1 MESNNE
7 WLPAIVAIAIGLCF
21 AVGIILK
28 LERRRR
34 EGEELYSLVDLEE
47 RYNHAIAL
55 LRDLELYKDRL
66 EPDSYEVQRARLELE
81 AAAAMRSRDK
91 KLAEEDSA
99 RNQAS
104 GGGGQSS
111 KEETTSEVVGF
122 MGRYPQLQGFVW
134 GLGLAVVVGGLY
146 ASVQKESRPRPP
158 SQGARPMAG
167 PASGEANS
175 KMAELLDTLQKDPT
189 NVEAMVELARLL
201 LRAQM
206 LNEASLVTER
216 ALQFEPENLGALTYA
231 AVIKSGRG
239 DGEGGFLG
247 LEDVLGKDPTFH
259 QAWFFKG
266 MLSMQAGNTEQM
278 KESFGKFIEFAP
290 DSPRKERIKKMLAG
304 GGIQMPPMN
313 R

>member
-1 MESNNE
+1 MESYNE
-7 WLPAIVAIAIGLCF
+7 WLPAIVAIAIGLCL
-21 AVGIILK
+21 AVGIILN

-34 EGEELYSLVDLEE
+34 QGEELYSLVDLEE

-55 LRDLELYKDRL
+55 LRDLELYQERL
-66 EPDSYEVQRARLELE
+66 EPGSYEEQRARLELE

-99 RNQAS
+99 RNQA

-111 KEETTSEVVGF
+111 KEETTSETVGF
-122 MGRYPQLQGFVW
+122 MASHPQLQGFVW
-134 GLGLAVVVGGLY
+134 GLGVAVVVGGLY

-158 SQGARPMAG
+158 AQRARPMAG

-175 KMAELLDTLQKDPT
+175 KMAELLDTLQKEPT
-189 NVEAMVELARLL
+189 NVGAMVELARLL

-216 ALQFEPENLGALTYA
+216 ALQFEPENLEALTYA

-239 DGEGGFLG
+239 DGEGGFKG
-247 LEDVLGKDPTFH
+247 LEDVLVKDPTFH

-266 MLSMQAGNTEQM
+266 MLSMQGGKTEQM

-304 GGIQMPPMN
+304 GGMQMPPMN